1 MSTLES
7 QVASLSLIGYMGWQ
21 CVNDLVLSDSSV
33 CSSPTSDTSDLRQLS
48 DNGNN
53 DRTDIKH
60 SPPTPP
66 TLLEQMISD
75 LPTAGERPL
84 LQHLIGQPATLSDVE
99 SLVPAL
105 IGSPKIM
112 GQLVVNIAYY
122 NACGVIT
129 PSGLET
135 ILIHLLA
142 VGDERH
148 DLYETTKARIE
159 LENRRHRHFEQMERQ
174 NRIKEFKNTGRR
186 VSSVQHSET
195 IGDFSRSRL
204 HNGPGLTDRKH
215 PKVRLPQND
224 TRQVSTMPH
233 LLVSD
238 MNTRVEHDHQ
248 WSKTGPT
255 PYLQFGERRRGE
267 KIVVKLP
274 PVEPSSRR

>member
-1 MSTLES
+1 M
-7 QVASLSLIGYMGWQ
+7 ASLSLIGYMGWQ
-21 CVNDLVLSDSSV
+21 CVNDLVLSDSSA
-33 CSSPTSDTSDLRQLS
+33 CSSPTSDTSDLEQLS
-48 DNGNN
+48 SNGTS
-53 DRTDIKH
+53 DGTGIKH

-66 TLLEQMISD
+66 TLLERMISD

-84 LQHLIGQPATLSDVE
+84 LQHLICQPVTLSDVE

-105 IGSPKIM
+105 IGSPNIM

-129 PSGLET
+129 PSDLES

-148 DLYETTKARIE
+148 YLYETTKARIE
-159 LENRRHRHFEQMERQ
+159 LENRRHRHFEQMQRQ
-174 NRIKEFKNTGRR
+174 KRIKDSKNTARR
-186 VSSVQHSET
+186 VSSVEHSET

-215 PKVRLPQND
+215 PKIRLPQND
-224 TRQVSTMPH
+224 TRQVSTMPQ

-238 MNTRVEHDHQ
+238 MNTRVEHDHS
-248 WSKTGPT
+248 WSQTEPI
-255 PYLQFGERRRGE
+255 PYFRFGERRRGE

-274 PVEPSSRR
+274 PGEPSSRS